1 MENFLLIKRPCENEE
16 ASNRLE
22 KISANKYPDKGLF
35 SSDKLKNEFIN
46 IMNKTNI
53 ERATEFLFNS
63 I

>member
-1 MENFLLIKRPCENEE
+1 M
-16 ASNRLE
+16 NRQVTEWKKYLQ
-22 KISANKYPDKGLF
+22 NKYPDKGLF